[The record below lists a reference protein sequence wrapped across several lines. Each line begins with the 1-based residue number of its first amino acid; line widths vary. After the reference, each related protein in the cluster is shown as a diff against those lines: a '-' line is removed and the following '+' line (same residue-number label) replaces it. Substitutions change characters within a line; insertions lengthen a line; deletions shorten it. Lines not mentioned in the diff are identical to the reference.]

1 MGAVSKVWL
10 VDLDRSTDALFE
22 GETTTPRL
30 SAEEAASLDAITNPD
45 IKRLRRAAYI
55 ARRRVL
61 EQVFGAAIRQRDF
74 PRNRYGRPELP
85 SGFTGS
91 HSLSHAGRFALI
103 AASQAS
109 RIGVDLEAP
118 RTIRMPAVRRAII
131 QSAAR
136 TLSPNPLPIDDDACF
151 LQAWTR
157 LEALA
162 KADGHGIGHL
172 LTAIGA
178 MGGSPARPHAAS
190 ALAASHAL
198 TVHDLPLGSGLTA
211 AIVTID
217 TVCPAVIHGLDQFL
231 DL

>member
-10 VDLDRSTDALFE
+10 VDLDRATDALFE
-22 GETTTPRL
+22 GEAITPRL
-30 SAEEAASLDAITNPD
+30 SPGETASLDAITNPD

-55 ARRRVL
+55 ARRLVL
-61 EQVFGAAIRQRDF
+61 ERMFGASTRQRDL
-74 PRNRYGRPELP
+74 PRDRYGRPELP
-85 SGFTGS
+85 PGFTGS
-91 HSLSHAGRFALI
+91 HSLSHVGPFALI
-103 AASQAS
+103 AASLAP
-109 RIGVDLEAP
+109 RIGVDLESP
-118 RTIRMPAVRRAII
+118 RIVRMPPVRRAII

-136 TLSPNPLPIDDDACF
+136 TLSPDSLPIDDDAGF

-162 KADGHGIGHL
+162 KADGRGIGHL
-172 LTAIGA
+172 LTMIGA
-178 MGGSPARPHAAS
+178 VGGSSPDLHAAS

-198 TVHDLPLGSGLTA
+198 AVHDLPLGPGLTA

-217 TVCPAVIHGLDQFL
+217 TVRPAVIHGLDQFL